1 MVPFGTDETISR
13 VVREYSPM
21 LLRLACTRL
30 DDPADA
36 EDAVQE
42 TFLKLLT
49 ARPAFRDDGHEKA
62 WLIRTTLHRASDIRR
77 AAEKRNL
84 PLEEAAR
91 AAAPEEGSE
100 LLAAVRALP
109 EKYSAV
115 IHQGDRQHAGP
126 ACPHGGDPPGPRPGA
141 AAADA
146 EGGNMMDRE
155 EYRRAFD
162 QLSFSPDFQSRTEA
176 LLRRRARELEKEK
189 LTMHFKKTRKMA
201 VLIAA
206 SLAVLPVS
214 VSAAVLFLS
223 PADVAEEA
231 QEPVLAA
238 AFQSESAI
246 TINESAQVGEYTVT
260 MDGMVSGAELS
271 KEAAEYNGE
280 IISDRTYA
288 VYHVVRTDGKPLQDY
303 PDLTYTPLVEGYHVS
318 AVNAWTL
325 GGGQVSFLRDGVAY
339 HLFDTRNLEMFADH
353 TVYFAVYEGST
364 PSVDQ
369 FSMTKEGAISLRDN
383 VDGML
388 FTLPLDESKADP
400 AAAEAVVQAVGIPAE
415 PITDEELAEG
425 GSVDFSVEETEAGGS
440 RTFIIQ
446 DAQ

>member
-1 MVPFGTDETISR
+1 
-13 VVREYSPM
+13 
-21 LLRLACTRL
+21 
-30 DDPADA
+30 
-36 EDAVQE
+36 
-42 TFLKLLT
+42 
-49 ARPAFRDDGHEKA
+49 
-62 WLIRTTLHRASDIRR
+62 
-77 AAEKRNL
+77 
-84 PLEEAAR
+84 
-91 AAAPEEGSE
+91 
-100 LLAAVRALP
+100 
-109 EKYSAV
+109 
-115 IHQGDRQHAGP
+115 
-126 ACPHGGDPPGPRPGA
+126 
-141 AAADA
+141 
-146 EGGNMMDRE
+146 MMDRE

-206 SLAVLPVS
+206 SVAVLAVS